1 MAFSSVDQELQQL
14 LREVRHIR
22 VQSNRLVQGAMAGG
36 YRSMFRGTGIEFEEV
51 REYAE
56 GDDPR
61 TVDWNVTARMG
72 RPFVKR
78 FVDERQ
84 LNLAFLLDLSA
95 SMECGFGAWSARQMA
110 ARVCACLM
118 LAAVQ
123 HDDRVAFLGYDQ
135 DVRRFESPQKGLSH
149 VLRIV
154 RDFLSLP
161 AAVGKSDPAPALR
174 KAAQN
179 LPPHSAVFLVSDFLG
194 DGWQPALQECAK
206 RHEVVAV
213 RLIATELRKLPSG
226 LWSLQDAEGHA
237 RRLVDGDDP
246 SVRAQY
252 KQRVEAWDMETRQML
267 QQAGVALLD
276 VPIPTVADPDAV
288 ARPIL
293 QFFQRRQGRGRS

>member
-1 MAFSSVDQELQQL
+1 MTIPSADLELQQL

-22 VQSNRLVQGAMAGG
+22 VQSSRLIQGALSGG
-36 YRSMFRGTGIEFEEV
+36 YRSVFRGSGIEFEEV

-61 TVDWNVTARMG
+61 SVDWNVTARMG

-95 SMECGFGAWSARQMA
+95 SMECGFGAWSPRQMA

-123 HDDRVAFLGYDQ
+123 YDDRVAFLGYDQ
-135 DVRRFESPQKGLSH
+135 EVRRFESPQKGLSH

-161 AAVGKSDPAPALR
+161 ASEGASDPAPALR
-174 KAAQN
+174 LAAQA
-179 LPPHSAVFLVSDFLG
+179 LPAQSTVFLVSDFLG
-194 DGWQPALQECAK
+194 SGWQPTLQECAK
-206 RHEVVAV
+206 RHEVIAV
-213 RLIATELRKLPSG
+213 RLLAPELRKMPSG
-226 LWSLQDAEGHA
+226 LWSMRNAVGQG
-237 RRLVDGDDP
+237 RRLIDGDDP
-246 SVRAQY
+246 VVRAQY
-252 KQRVEAWDMETRQML
+252 EERVERWDFETRQML
-267 QQAGVALLD
+267 QQAGVAVLD
-276 VPIPTVADPDAV
+276 VPIPQTADPDAV

-293 QFFQRRQGRGRS
+293 RFFQRRQGRGRS

>member
-1 MAFSSVDQELQQL
+1 MTFSPADLELQQL

-22 VQSNRLVQGAMAGG
+22 VQSSRLIQGALSGG
-36 YRSMFRGTGIEFEEV
+36 YRSVFRGSGIEFEEV

-61 TVDWNVTARMG
+61 SVDWNVTARMG

-95 SMECGFGAWSARQMA
+95 SMECGFGAWSPRQMA

-123 HDDRVAFLGYDQ
+123 YDDRVAFLGYDHE
-135 DVRRFESPQKGLSH
+135 VRRFESPQKGLGH

-161 AAVGKSDPAPALR
+161 AAVGASDPAPALR
-174 KAAQN
+174 KAAQS
-179 LPPHSAVFLVSDFLG
+179 LPAHSAVFLVSDFLG
-194 DGWQPALQECAK
+194 SGWQPALQECAK
-206 RHEVVAV
+206 RHEVIAV
-213 RLIATELRKLPSG
+213 RLLAPELRKMPSG
-226 LWSLQDAEGHA
+226 LWSMRNAVGQG
-237 RRLVDGDDP
+237 RRMVDGDDP
-246 SVRAQY
+246 AVRAQY
-252 KQRVEAWDMETRQML
+252 GERVEKWDFETRQML

-276 VPIPTVADPDAV
+276 VPIPKTADPDAV

-293 QFFQRRQGRGRS
+293 RFFQRRQGRGRI

>member
-1 MAFSSVDQELQQL
+1 MTNASVDLELQQL

-22 VQSNRLVQGAMAGG
+22 VQSSRLVQGALAGG
-36 YRSMFRGTGIEFEEV
+36 YRSVFRGTGIEFEEV
-51 REYAE
+51 REYVE

-61 TVDWNVTARMG
+61 SVDWNVTARMG

-95 SMECGFGAWSARQMA
+95 SMECRFGVWSARQMA

-123 HDDRVAFLGYDQ
+123 YDDRVAFLGYDQ
-135 DVRRFESPQKGLSH
+135 EVRRFESPQKGLSH

-161 AAVGKSDPAPALR
+161 VAEGKSDPAPALR
-174 KAAQN
+174 MAAQS
-179 LPPHSAVFLVSDFLG
+179 LPHHSAVFLVSDFLG

-206 RHEVVAV
+206 RHEVIAV
-213 RLIATELRKLPSG
+213 RLLAPELRNMPSG
-226 LWSLQDAEGHA
+226 LWSLRDAEGRG
-237 RRLVDGDDP
+237 RRLVDGD
-246 SVRAQY
+246 SAAVRASY
-252 KQRVEAWDMETRQML
+252 GENVEKWDFETRQML
-267 QQAGVALLD
+267 QQAGVALMD
-276 VPIPTVADPDAV
+276 VPIPTTANADAV